1 MTSLPPLTLQLLL
14 ILVVLSLTVI
24 LVLIGVQFIKILQEL
39 RRSLR
44 RLNQILADAKTIS
57 RSIAEPV
64 EAASDFVLGLKK
76 GFKIVDLLD
85 RLISR
90 KTKSSD

>member
-1 MTSLPPLTLQLLL
+1 MNSLPPLTLQLLL
-14 ILVVLSLTVI
+14 IVVVLSLTVI

-64 EAASDFVLGLKK
+64 EAASDFVVGLKK

-90 KTKSSD
+90 KAKSSA